1 MTNSEVEAI
10 CSVYTVFDA
19 AVTWEMDGEPQT
31 SIKVTKKSHIIS
43 TLMVQ
48 SHRWQQLKKIK
59 CKAEH
64 KCFSPIERTVT
75 VAMPSITAPSIQIRR
90 SLPDLLKGNS
100 AVLQCDIQQLSS
112 SDVYVTFQANMKDIS
127 DKLYVELPKTP
138 GPHSISKTFP
148 VPESHWNNQTSF
160 TCKVNQGFAHHFQS
174 ISTGRIFVDPS
185 AELLLVPSEESGP
198 QRLLCSGW
206 GFDPQIKWSPDS
218 QDKASPTLDTSMGA
232 DGRVAVTSQLH
243 VSQTE
248 WKTGKSFTCEVSD
261 KSLKKTARKEISI
274 CSVFPP
280 TPPPVHLETP
290 SFKTVMNATSK
301 VKATCLVPTVFNANV
316 TWLMNGQTT
325 HSGSAEKTVNKTHI
339 ISVLTVPLTKW
350 EQLQSITCKAEHKCF
365 SPIERTVTVAMPSIT
380 APSIQIRRSLPDL
393 LKGNSAVLQ
402 CDIQQLSSS
411 DVYVTFQANMKD
423 ISDKLYVEL
432 PKTPGPHSISKTF
445 PVPESHWNN
454 HTSFTCKVNQ
464 GFAHHFQSIS
474 TGRIFVDPSAELLLV
489 PSEESGPQRL
499 LCSGWG
505 FDPQIKWSP
514 DSQDKASPTLGTSMG
529 ADGRVAVTS
538 QLDVSQTEWKTGK
551 SFTCEVSD
559 KSLKK
564 TARREISICSVF
576 PPTPPPVHLETP
588 SFKTVMNAT
597 SKVKATC
604 LVPTVYNANVT
615 WLMNGQTTHSGS
627 AEKTV
632 NKTHI
637 ISVLTVPLTKWEQL
651 QSITCKA
658 EHKCFSPIERTL
670 TVAMPSVTAPSI
682 RIRRSLP
689 DLLKGNSAVLQCDIQ
704 QLSSSD
710 VYVTFQANMKDISD
724 KLYVELPKTP
734 GPHSISKT
742 FPVPESHWNN
752 HTSFTC
758 KVNQGFAHHFQ
769 SISTG
774 RIFVDPSAELLL
786 VPSEESGPQRLL
798 CSGWGFDPQ
807 IKWSPDSQ
815 DKASPTLD
823 TSMGA
828 DGRVAVTSQLHVSQ
842 TEWKTG
848 KSFTCEVSDKSLK
861 KTARKEI
868 SICSV
873 FPPTP
878 PPVHLETPTFKT
890 VMNATSKVKATCLVP
905 TVFNANVTW
914 LMNGQTTH
922 SGSAEKTV
930 NKTHIISVLTVPLT
944 KWEQLQSITCKAE
957 HKCFSPIER
966 TLTVAMPS
974 VTAPS
979 VQIRRSLP
987 DLLKGNSAV
996 LQCDIQQ
1003 LSSSD
1008 VYVTFQANMKD
1019 ISDKLYVELPKTPGP
1034 HSISKTFPVPES
1046 HWNNHTSF
1054 TCKVNQGFAHHF
1066 QSISTGRIF
1075 VDPSAELLLVPSE
1088 ESGPQRLL
1096 CSGWGFDPQIKWSPD
1111 SQDKAS
1117 PTLDTSMGADGRMAV
1132 TSQLHVS
1139 QTEWKTGKSFTCE
1152 VSDKSLKKTARKEIS
1167 ICSVFPPTP
1176 PPVHLETPSFKTV
1189 MNATS
1194 EVKAT
1199 CLVPTV
1205 FNANVTW
1212 LMNGQITHSGSA
1224 EKTVNKTHII
1234 SVLTVPLTKWKQLQS
1249 ITCKAEHKCFS
1260 PIERTVTVAMP
1271 SITAPSIQIRRSLP
1285 DLLKGN
1291 SAVLQ
1296 CDIQQLSSSD
1306 VYVTFQANMKDISDK
1321 LYVELPKTPGPHSIS
1336 KTFPVPES
1344 HWNNHTSFTCKVNQG
1359 FAHHFQSISTG
1370 RIFVDPSAELLLVP
1384 SEESGPQ
1391 RLLCSG
1397 WGFDP
1402 QIKWSPDSQDKASP
1416 TLDTSMGADGRVAVT
1431 SQLDVSQTEWKTGKS
1446 FTCEVSDKSLKKTA
1460 RKEISICSVTSASA
1474 QWVSVQIQA
1483 PSPQEI
1489 QSKEQVTVTCFL
1501 VGPLL
1506 KDFFIT
1512 WKVNG
1517 NKDTHVHTESPVSHI
1532 NGTETMRSFLNVS
1545 TEDWH
1550 AYYRVSCEAKH
1561 LCSKQSYEDHIS
1573 KSRDLNPPTV
1583 KIIQPSASEA
1593 SASDVIPLTCLVS
1606 EFFPPNI
1613 DVYWEVNG
1621 QRLPSA
1627 DYRNSP
1633 AWKYEESNTYSMNSR
1648 LNVTKTV
1655 RQESTYSCVVRHES
1669 SEMPLESNIK
1679 NVLDALESC
1688 DFLDDIMY
1696 AGWNQDKDVDSWFMT
1711 LTFLICFLIA
1721 VVYGVLATFIKTK

>member
-1 MTNSEVEAI
+1 MVGPALTFILLFLITLLFTIVTTAFKIAFSVSGPRIVSPNITLQPVWEGELKTSGVRLICTLSGFFPDKLSVSWEKNSQPLSIKPIEKKLQTVEGVDKTFSLTSEIEPKSTEWAKGSTFTCKSTHNRIEFTKTTSVCKIYGSTAPAIHIQTPGFRTVMTNSEVEAI

-19 AVTWEMDGEPQT
+19 TVTWEMDGEPKT
-31 SIKVTKKSHIIS
+31 SKKFTNESRMIS
-43 TLMVQ
+43 TLKVS

-75 VAMPSITAPSIQIRR
+75 VAMPS
-90 SLPDLLKGNS
+90 
-100 AVLQCDIQQLSS
+100 V
-112 SDVYVTFQANMKDIS
+112 
-127 DKLYVELPKTP
+127 
-138 GPHSISKTFP
+138 
-148 VPESHWNNQTSF
+148 
-160 TCKVNQGFAHHFQS
+160 
-174 ISTGRIFVDPS
+174 
-185 AELLLVPSEESGP
+185 
-198 QRLLCSGW
+198 
-206 GFDPQIKWSPDS
+206 
-218 QDKASPTLDTSMGA
+218 
-232 DGRVAVTSQLH
+232 
-243 VSQTE
+243 
-248 WKTGKSFTCEVSD
+248 
-261 KSLKKTARKEISI
+261 
-274 CSVFPP
+274 
-280 TPPPVHLETP
+280 
-290 SFKTVMNATSK
+290 
-301 VKATCLVPTVFNANV
+301 
-316 TWLMNGQTT
+316 
-325 HSGSAEKTVNKTHI
+325 
-339 ISVLTVPLTKW
+339 
-350 EQLQSITCKAEHKCF
+350 
-365 SPIERTVTVAMPSIT
+365 T

-464 GFAHHFQSIS
+464 GFAHHFQSNS

-538 QLDVSQTEWKTGK
+538 QL
-551 SFTCEVSD
+551 
-559 KSLKK
+559 
-564 TARREISICSVF
+564 
-576 PPTPPPVHLETP
+576 
-588 SFKTVMNAT
+588 
-597 SKVKATC
+597 
-604 LVPTVYNANVT
+604 
-615 WLMNGQTTHSGS
+615 
-627 AEKTV
+627 
-632 NKTHI
+632 
-637 ISVLTVPLTKWEQL
+637 
-651 QSITCKA
+651 
-658 EHKCFSPIERTL
+658 
-670 TVAMPSVTAPSI
+670 
-682 RIRRSLP
+682 
-689 DLLKGNSAVLQCDIQ
+689 
-704 QLSSSD
+704 
-710 VYVTFQANMKDISD
+710 
-724 KLYVELPKTP
+724 
-734 GPHSISKT
+734 
-742 FPVPESHWNN
+742 
-752 HTSFTC
+752 
-758 KVNQGFAHHFQ
+758 
-769 SISTG
+769 
-774 RIFVDPSAELLL
+774 
-786 VPSEESGPQRLL
+786 
-798 CSGWGFDPQ
+798 
-807 IKWSPDSQ
+807 
-815 DKASPTLD
+815 
-823 TSMGA
+823 
-828 DGRVAVTSQLHVSQ
+828 
-842 TEWKTG
+842 
-848 KSFTCEVSDKSLK
+848 
-861 KTARKEI
+861 
-868 SICSV
+868 
-873 FPPTP
+873 
-878 PPVHLETPTFKT
+878 
-890 VMNATSKVKATCLVP
+890 
-905 TVFNANVTW
+905 
-914 LMNGQTTH
+914 
-922 SGSAEKTV
+922 
-930 NKTHIISVLTVPLT
+930 
-944 KWEQLQSITCKAE
+944 
-957 HKCFSPIER
+957 
-966 TLTVAMPS
+966 
-974 VTAPS
+974 
-979 VQIRRSLP
+979 
-987 DLLKGNSAV
+987 
-996 LQCDIQQ
+996 
-1003 LSSSD
+1003 
-1008 VYVTFQANMKD
+1008 
-1019 ISDKLYVELPKTPGP
+1019 
-1034 HSISKTFPVPES
+1034 
-1046 HWNNHTSF
+1046 
-1054 TCKVNQGFAHHF
+1054 
-1066 QSISTGRIF
+1066 
-1075 VDPSAELLLVPSE
+1075 
-1088 ESGPQRLL
+1088 
-1096 CSGWGFDPQIKWSPD
+1096 
-1111 SQDKAS
+1111 
-1117 PTLDTSMGADGRMAV
+1117 
-1132 TSQLHVS
+1132 HVS

-1194 EVKAT
+1194 KVKAT

-1205 FNANVTW
+1205 YNANVTW

-1224 EKTVNKTHII
+1224 EKAVNKTHII

-1249 ITCKAEHKCFS
+1249 ITCKAEHKCFP

-1271 SITAPSIQIRRSLP
+1271 SVTAPSIQIRRSLP

-1359 FAHHFQSISTG
+1359 FTHHFQSNSTG

-1460 RKEISICSVTSASA
+1460 RKEISICSVTPASA

-1489 QSKEQVTVTCFL
+1489 QDKEQVTVTCFL

-1593 SASDVIPLTCLVS
+1593 STSNVIQLTCLVS

-1679 NVLDALESC
+1679 NVFDALESC

-1721 VVYGVLATFIKTK
+1721 VVYGVLATFIRTK